1 MSYYVGMDVS
11 LEESHLCVL
20 DDGGGIV
27 ARGSAASDPA
37 ALGAWLSAHA
47 PGASVVVLET
57 GGFSSWLASG
67 LQELGVPAVIVD
79 ARLAKKALSGR
90 ANKSDRNDA
99 EGLAWLARTGWYRR
113 VAGKSAEAREWR
125 AFLVARQQ
133 LCSQRQSLE
142 NVVRALLRGF
152 GVKVGRVAKG
162 RFEARVRGLLEELPQ
177 LGDAV
182 GALLTARRALLCQI
196 AVLEKRIKAVARE
209 SAVCRRLMTVPGV
222 GPMTALAF
230 VAAIDDP
237 KRFANSYDVG
247 AYLGLTSR
255 LFQSG
260 EVAYNGRIS
269 KWGDALARHMLYEAA
284 NSLLVRVKAWSPPKV
299 WAARLVRKVGPKR
312 ARVALARKLAVIL
325 HRIWLSGEDF
335 RWTKEATA

>member
-11 LEESHLCVL
+11 LKETHLCVL
-20 DDGGGIV
+20 NEGGGIV
-27 ARGSAASDPA
+27 ARGSAASAPV
-37 ALGAWLSAHA
+37 ALGAWLSVHA
-47 PGASVVVLET
+47 PGAAVVVLET
-57 GGFSSWLASG
+57 GGFSSWLSAG
-67 LQELGVPAVIVD
+67 LCELGVAAVIVD

-113 VAGKSAEAREWR
+113 VAGKSEGAREWR

-133 LCSQRQSLE
+133 LAGQRRSLE

-152 GVKVGRVAKG
+152 GAKVGRVAKG
-162 RFEARVRGLLEELPQ
+162 RFEARARGLLEDLPR
-177 LGDAV
+177 LADAV
-182 GALLTARRALLCQI
+182 GALLAARRAILCEL
-196 AVLEKRIKAVARE
+196 ATLEKRIKAVARASE
-209 SAVCRRLMTVPGV
+209 VCRRLMTVPGV

-237 KRFANSYDVG
+237 KRFADSYDVG

-284 NSLLVRVKAWSPPKV
+284 NSLMVRVKDWCPPKV
-299 WAARLVRKVGPKR
+299 WAARLVRKIGPKK

-325 HRIWLSGEDF
+325 HRIWLSGDDF
-335 RWTKEATA
+335 RWSKEAAA